1 MVECCL
7 DSIWRRAGEV
17 EASDLLQ
24 EGGVLAGCDAA
35 IVRTS
40 CLVDKRDIVT
50 LSVRH
55 DSQVVTLNRFDHTDC
70 VKHLRVRDVDLI
82 QHINATRRL
91 ADDNCNN
98 EAGNCN
104 NTRFW

>member
-35 IVRTS
+35 IVRTR
-40 CLVDKRDIVT
+40 CLVDKKDIVM

-55 DSQVVTLNRFDHTDC
+55 NSQVVILNNRFDHTDC
-70 VKHLRVRDVDLI
+70 VKHPRVRDVDLI

-91 ADDNCNN
+91 ADDRC

-104 NTRFW
+104 NTKFW

>member
-1 MVECCL
+1 MVEYCL

-17 EASDLLQ
+17 KASDVLQ

-55 DSQVVTLNRFDHTDC
+55 DSQVVTLNNRFDHTDC
-70 VKHLRVRDVDLI
+70 VKHPRVRDVDLI
-82 QHINATRRL
+82 QNVNATRRL
-91 ADDNCNN
+91 ADDRC
-98 EAGNCN
+98 EGGNCN